1 MGYWFLLLSLFAFR
15 FYSTPYRASL
25 FFLVALWCLVPSFL
39 TLQRDLWP
47 KILYSPSPEKS
58 RDARTGWPIYAR
70 LGLSVA
76 VELCVLFTPRLW
88 YPVDPY
94 SNDPVSPEQTASL
107 LSYLGS
113 YSWIGSL
120 VQIARRRDL
129 EPGDIPALPDYD
141 RARLWSRKMENNKR
155 ATTFKTF
162 FACMKWD
169 VLYMTTCSI
178 LLGLFQFVLPV
189 SMRELLA
196 YVEGSKVPVI
206 SPWVFV
212 FGLFLGPLLNG
223 FIWEA
228 YVYNATRLVVRVK
241 AAFIQGLLRKT
252 LKTRFVYDSP
262 KDQGSGSSSSG
273 DDAKDS
279 KVGREGGKTAE
290 NASPTNQSK
299 VGMINNLMSTD
310 IDQLTNAREF
320 FLLAG
325 SIPIEIIFSMVFLYD
340 LLGWA
345 SLVGVGMMVVTMAV
359 PILLARVMAR
369 VQRRLRLATDARIG
383 LMSETLTAVRIIK
396 FFGLEEAFLGRIRE
410 KREAELKL
418 SLVAAAYNL
427 GLRTISLLL
436 PIVNM
441 IVTFGIFTKVMDRP
455 LSASIAF
462 TSMSLFDILR
472 GQFGWSTYVA
482 QQVLYAF
489 ISFERIDKFLN
500 GEEELSE
507 TKPEDSANALESK
520 PPGYK
525 NATLSWNIP
534 GSDEDSNFRLS
545 DLNVDC
551 VYGGLTVIAGP
562 VGSGKSSFLLGLLGE
577 MRVLEGSIY
586 LPRNHGISYV
596 AQTSWLQN
604 ASIKENI
611 LFGSPYETQRYE
623 TVIEACGLLT
633 DLANLE
639 AGDETEI
646 GERGTTLSGGQKAR
660 IALARAV
667 YSPSQTVFLD
677 DVLSA
682 LDAGTSKLV
691 VEKCIKGEILA
702 GRTVVLVTH
711 HVSLVSSA
719 AKKIIVMSDG
729 KVVSESQNLTES
741 AISLLGM
748 AAVQEVSSG
757 SSSQRD
763 IIDDSK
769 LSSKTVDKSQ
779 ISGKGKEAGKLVQEE
794 GRAKGR
800 VAKTMAWKYMKNFG
814 GPAAIFL
821 VVMLSMMDRL
831 GELANSYFVGLWS
844 DQYNKHPDD
853 VNVGLWLGLYAA
865 VLMGTLV
872 WETFTYG
879 AWFVFQ
885 WIASRR
891 IHEKLVKSVLYSPI
905 RFFDTTPLG
914 RIINRLSTDI
924 RSIDVSIGPNM
935 QQVLHQ
941 SLECCFR
948 LVVMSVLIPAF
959 FIPIV
964 VVSLMGFT
972 CGQMY
977 VRAQMGVKRIVS
989 VKESPLFS
997 HFGDTIAGIVTIR
1010 GFGAQDRFLEENLK
1024 RIDDYTQPQE
1034 ALYSLN
1040 RWIGVRIAWCTAG
1053 ISLAAGAIALT
1064 TSGHSPGL
1072 IGFSLSNAL
1081 AFSSSILYSVKYI
1094 TVFEVEL
1101 NSFERVNEYIDLPQE
1116 PAKRLDKE
1124 PSAAWPTEGSC
1135 VVKNL
1140 SVKYYA
1146 DGPEV
1151 LNKISFDVKPR
1162 ERVGVVGRTGA
1173 GKSSLALS
1181 LLRFTHVSNGTITID
1196 GVDIQNINLEALRRR
1211 ITIIPQDPVLL
1222 SGTIRT
1228 NLDPFGEVD
1237 DSELQAALEGSGLS
1251 GGSQT
1256 SSGTASPAVTLVED
1270 MPDLPVAL
1278 KTKKIGLDTQITA
1291 GGDNLSQGQ
1300 RQLLA
1305 FARALVRRSKLVLLD
1320 EATSSTDYST

>member
-15 FYSTPYRASL
+15 FYSTPHRATL
-25 FFLVALWCLVPSFL
+25 FFVVALWCIVPSIL

-47 KILYSPSPEKS
+47 KVLYDPSPETTHN
-58 RDARTGWPIYAR
+58 ARTGWSIYAR
-70 LGLSVA
+70 VGLSVS
-76 VELCVLFTPRLW
+76 VELCALFTPRLW

-94 SNDPVSPEQTASL
+94 SSGQASPEQTASL
-107 LSYLGS
+107 ISYLGS
-113 YSWIGSL
+113 YSWIGGL
-120 VQIARRRDL
+120 VRIAWRRDL
-129 EPGDIPALPDYD
+129 EPGDLPKLPDYD
-141 RARLWSRKMENNKR
+141 RARLWSRKLENNKR

-169 VLYMTTCSI
+169 VLNMTICSI
-178 LLGLFQFVLPV
+178 LVGVFQFVLPV

-206 SPWVFV
+206 NPWVFV
-212 FGLFLGPLLNG
+212 FGLFFGPLLNG
-223 FIWEA
+223 LVWEA

-241 AAFIQGLLRKT
+241 AAFTQSLLRKT

-262 KDQGSGSSSSG
+262 KDQK
-273 DDAKDS
+273 DDPKNSVEGKKD
-279 KVGREGGKTAE
+279 A
-290 NASPTNQSK
+290 PPPNQSK

-310 IDQLTNAREF
+310 IDQLNGAREF
-320 FLLAG
+320 FLLVG
-325 SIPIEIIFSMVFLYD
+325 SVPIEIIFAMVFLYD

-345 SLVGVGMMVVTMAV
+345 SIVGVSMMIITLVI
-359 PILLARVMAR
+359 PILLARVIAR
-369 VQRRLRLATDARIG
+369 IQRQLRQATDARIG

-396 FFGLEEAFLGRIRE
+396 FFGLEEAFLEKIRE
-410 KREAELKL
+410 KREKELRL

-427 GLRTISLLL
+427 GLRTVSALL
-436 PIVNM
+436 PLVNI
-441 IVTFGIFTKVMDRP
+441 IVTFGIFTKVMNRP

-472 GQFGWSTYVA
+472 SQFGWCTFVA

-489 ISFERIDKFLN
+489 ISFDRIDKFLN

-507 TKPEDSANALESK
+507 TNSDDSEGAPGDRA
-520 PPGYK
+520 PGYK
-525 NATLSWNIP
+525 KATLSWSKP
-534 GSDEDSNFRLS
+534 GSDEDNNFRLS

-551 VYGGLTVIAGP
+551 VYGGLTVVVGP

-577 MRVLEGSIY
+577 MRILEGSAH
-586 LPRNHGISYV
+586 LPRRHGVSYV
-596 AQTSWLQN
+596 AQNSWLQN
-604 ASIKENI
+604 ATIRDNI
-611 LFGSPYETQRYE
+611 LFGSAYEIKRYE

-691 VEKCIKGEILA
+691 VEKCIKGDILA

-711 HVSLVSSA
+711 HLSLVSDT
-719 AKKIIVMSDG
+719 AKKIIVLSDG
-729 KVVSESQNLTES
+729 QVISESQNVSES
-741 AISLLGM
+741 TINLLSV
-748 AAVQEVSSG
+748 AVQGVSSG
-757 SSSQRD
+757 SSSQLVDGD

-769 LSSKTVDKSQ
+769 LSSELADKTQ
-779 ISGKGKEAGKLVQEE
+779 TNGKGKRAGKLVLEE
-794 GRAKGR
+794 ARAVGR
-800 VAKTMAWKYMKNFG
+800 VPKAMIWKYMKNFG
-814 GPAAIFL
+814 GPAA
-821 VVMLSMMDRL
+821 VVFVVALSMMDRL
-831 GELANSYFVGLWS
+831 GDLMNSYFVGLWS

-865 VLMGTLV
+865 VLTGTMV
-872 WETFTYG
+872 WQTLTYG

-891 IHEKLVKSVLYSPI
+891 IHEKLVRSVLYSPM

-924 RSIDVSIGPNM
+924 KSVDGSLGRYL

-941 SLECCFR
+941 VLECSFR

-964 VVSLMGFT
+964 VVSIVGIT

-997 HFGDTIAGIVTIR
+997 HFGDAIAGIVTIR
-1010 GFGAQDRFLEENLK
+1010 GFGAQDRFLEENLR
-1024 RIDDYTQPQE
+1024 RIDDYSQPSE

-1040 RWIGVRIAWCTAG
+1040 RWIGIRIAWCTAAIG
-1053 ISLAAGAIALT
+1053 LAAGVIALT
-1064 TSGHSPGL
+1064 AKDYSPGL

-1081 AFSSSILYSVKYI
+1081 AFSTSILYSVKYM

-1101 NSFERVNEYIDLPQE
+1101 NSFERVDEYTDLPQE
-1116 PAKRLDKE
+1116 PVKRLDKE
-1124 PSAAWPTEGSC
+1124 PSAAWPTQGSC
-1135 VVKNL
+1135 VIKNL

-1151 LNKISFDVKPR
+1151 LNKVSFDVKPR

-1181 LLRFTHVSNGTITID
+1181 LLRFTHVTNGSITID
-1196 GVDIQNINLEALRRR
+1196 GVNIQNINLEALRRR

-1237 DSELQAALEGSGLS
+1237 DTELQAALEGSGLS
-1251 GGSQT
+1251 NSSRA
-1256 SSGTASPAVTLVED
+1256 SSGTASPAVTLVD
-1270 MPDLPVAL
+1270 GIPDLPTAMR
-1278 KTKKIGLDTQITA
+1278 TKKIGLDTPVTA

-1305 FARALVRRSKLVLLD
+1305 FSRALVRRSKLVLLD

>member
-1 MGYWFLLLSLFAFR
+1 M
-15 FYSTPYRASL
+15 
-25 FFLVALWCLVPSFL
+25 ALWCIVPSIL
-39 TLQRDLWP
+39 TFQRDLWP
-47 KILYSPSPEKS
+47 KVLYHPSPETIH
-58 RDARTGWPIYAR
+58 DARIGWSIYAR
-70 LGLSVA
+70 LGLSIS
-76 VELCVLFTPRLW
+76 VELCALFTPRLW

-94 SNDPVSPEQTASL
+94 SSDQASPEQTASL
-107 LSYLGS
+107 ISYIGS
-113 YSWIGSL
+113 YSWIGAL
-120 VQIARRRDL
+120 VRIAWRREL
-129 EPGDIPALPDYD
+129 EPGDLPKLPDYD
-141 RARLWSRKMENNKR
+141 RARLWSRKLENNKR
-155 ATTFKTF
+155 STTFKTF
-162 FACMKWD
+162 FVCMKWD
-169 VLYMTTCSI
+169 VLYMTICSI
-178 LLGLFQFVLPV
+178 LIGLFQFVLPV

-206 SPWVFV
+206 NPWVFV
-212 FGLFLGPLLNG
+212 FGLFFGPLLNG
-223 FIWEA
+223 LVWEA

-241 AAFIQGLLRKT
+241 AAFTQSLLKKT

-262 KDQGSGSSSSG
+262 KDQK
-273 DDAKDS
+273 DDVKD
-279 KVGREGGKTAE
+279 GGGEGKKE
-290 NASPTNQSK
+290 IPPPNQSK

-310 IDQLTNAREF
+310 IDQLNGAREF
-320 FLLAG
+320 FLLVG
-325 SIPIEIIFSMVFLYD
+325 SVPIEIIFAMVFLYD

-345 SLVGVGMMVVTMAV
+345 SIVGVSMMIITLII
-359 PILLARVMAR
+359 PILLARVIAR
-369 VQRRLRLATDARIG
+369 VQRQLRQATDARIG

-396 FFGLEEAFLGRIRE
+396 FFGLEKAFMEKIRE
-410 KREAELKL
+410 KREKELRL

-427 GLRTISLLL
+427 GLRTVSSLLPL
-436 PIVNM
+436 VNI
-441 IVTFGIFTKVMDRP
+441 IVTFGIFTKVMNRP

-472 GQFGWSTYVA
+472 SQFGWCTFVA

-489 ISFERIDKFLN
+489 ISFDRIDKFLN

-507 TKPEDSANALESK
+507 AKSDDSENTSENT

-525 NATLSWNIP
+525 QATLSWSKP
-534 GSDEDSNFRLS
+534 GSEEDNNFRLS

-551 VYGGLTVIAGP
+551 VYGGLTVVAGP

-577 MRVLEGSIY
+577 MRVLEGSIH
-586 LPRNHGISYV
+586 LPRRHGVSYV
-596 AQTSWLQN
+596 AQNSWLQN
-604 ASIKENI
+604 ATVKDNI
-611 LFGSPYETQRYE
+611 LFGSPYETKRYE

-633 DLANLE
+633 DLENLE

-682 LDAGTSKLV
+682 LDAGTSRFV
-691 VEKCIKGEILA
+691 VEKCIKGDILA

-711 HVSLVSSA
+711 HVSLVSDA
-719 AKKIIVMSDG
+719 AKKIIVLSDG
-729 KVVSESQNLTES
+729 QVVSESQNLTES
-741 AISLLGM
+741 AINLLGV
-748 AAVQEVSSG
+748 AAIQEVASG
-757 SSSQRD
+757 SSSQHVDGD

-769 LSSKTVDKSQ
+769 LSSKLVDKTQ
-779 ISGKGKEAGKLVQEE
+779 TNTKGKRTGKLVGEE
-794 GRAKGR
+794 ARAVGR
-800 VAKTMAWKYMKNFG
+800 VPKAMIWKYMKNFG
-814 GPAAIFL
+814 GPAA
-821 VVMLSMMDRL
+821 VVFVLALSVMDRL
-831 GELANSYFVGLWS
+831 SDLINSYFIGLWS
-844 DQYNKHPDD
+844 DQYNKHPDN

-865 VLMGTLV
+865 VLTGTMA
-872 WETFTYG
+872 WQTFTYG

-885 WIASRR
+885 WVAARR
-891 IHEKLVKSVLYSPI
+891 IHEKLVKSVLYSPM

-924 RSIDVSIGPNM
+924 KSVDSSLGRYL
-935 QQVLHQ
+935 QQVINQ
-941 SLECCFR
+941 ALECCFR

-964 VVSLMGFT
+964 VVSIVGIT

-997 HFGDTIAGIVTIR
+997 HFGDAIAGIVTIR
-1010 GFGAQDRFLEENLK
+1010 GFGAQDRFLEENLR
-1024 RIDDYTQPQE
+1024 RIDDYSQPSE

-1040 RWIGVRIAWCTAG
+1040 RWIGIRIAWCTAAIG
-1053 ISLAAGAIALT
+1053 LAAGVIALT
-1064 TSGHSPGL
+1064 AKDYSPGL

-1081 AFSSSILYSVKYI
+1081 AFSSSILYSVKYM

-1101 NSFERVNEYIDLPQE
+1101 NSFERVDEYIGLPQE
-1116 PAKRLDKE
+1116 PEKRLDKE

-1135 VVKNL
+1135 IIKNL

-1151 LNKISFDVKPR
+1151 LNKVSFDVKPR

-1181 LLRFTHVSNGTITID
+1181 LLRFTHVSNGSIMID
-1196 GVDIQNINLEALRRR
+1196 GVDIQNINLETLRRR

-1237 DSELQAALEGSGLS
+1237 DSELQVALEGSGLS
-1251 GGSQT
+1251 S
-1256 SSGTASPAVTLVED
+1256 SSRDSGTASPAVTLVGGI
-1270 MPDLPVAL
+1270 PDLPVMVR
-1278 KTKKIGLDTQITA
+1278 TKKIGLDTPVTA

-1305 FARALVRRSKLVLLD
+1305 FSRALVRRSKLVLLD

>member
-1 MGYWFLLLSLFAFR
+1 MYVIVVVELGYWFLLLSLFAFR
-15 FYSTPYRASL
+15 FYSTPHRPLL
-25 FFLVALWCLVPSFL
+25 FFLVALWCVVPSIL
-39 TLQRDLWP
+39 AIQRDLWP
-47 KILYSPSPEKS
+47 KVLYNPSPEKAHN
-58 RDARTGWPIYAR
+58 ARTGWSIYAR
-70 LGLSVA
+70 LGLSIS
-76 VELCVLFTPRLW
+76 VELCALLTPRLW

-94 SNDPVSPEQTASL
+94 SNDRASPEQTASL
-107 LSYLGS
+107 MSYLGS

-120 VQIARRRDL
+120 VRIAWWRDM
-129 EPGDIPALPDYD
+129 EPGDIPVLPDYD
-141 RARLWSRKMENNKR
+141 RARLWSRKLENNKR
-155 ATTFKTF
+155 DTTFKTF

-169 VLYMTTCSI
+169 VLYMTICSI
-178 LLGLFQFVLPV
+178 LVGVFQFVLPV

-206 SPWVFV
+206 NPWVFV
-212 FGLFLGPLLNG
+212 FGLFFGPLLNG
-223 FIWEA
+223 LIWEA
-228 YVYNATRLVVRVK
+228 YVYNATRLIVRAK
-241 AAFIQGLLRKT
+241 AAFTQSLLKKT

-262 KDQGSGSSSSG
+262 KDQT
-273 DDAKDS
+273 DDVKD
-279 KVGREGGKTAE
+279 GGKGKKE
-290 NASPTNQSK
+290 NLPPNQSK

-310 IDQLTNAREF
+310 IDQLTGAREF
-320 FLLAG
+320 FLLVG
-325 SIPIEIIFSMVFLYD
+325 SVPIEIIFAMVFLYD

-345 SLVGVGMMVVTMAV
+345 SLVGVGMMVVTLII
-359 PILLARVMAR
+359 PILLARMMAKI
-369 VQRRLRLATDARIG
+369 QRQLRQATDARIG

-396 FFGLEEAFLGRIRE
+396 FFGLEEAFLGKIRE
-410 KREAELKL
+410 KREKELKL
-418 SLVAAAYNL
+418 SLLAAVYNL
-427 GLRTISLLL
+427 GLHTISSLL
-436 PIVNM
+436 PVVNI
-441 IVTFGIFTKVMDRP
+441 IVTFGIFTKVMNKP

-472 GQFGWSTYVA
+472 SQFGWCTFVA

-489 ISFERIDKFLN
+489 VSFDRINKFLN

-507 TKPEDSANALESK
+507 TKSDDSGPGDT

-525 NATLSWNIP
+525 KATLSWSKP
-534 GSDEDSNFRLS
+534 GSDEDNNFRLS

-551 VYGGLTVIAGP
+551 VYGGLTVVVGP

-586 LPRNHGISYV
+586 LPRHQGVSYV
-596 AQTSWLQN
+596 AQNSWLQN
-604 ASIKENI
+604 ASIKDNI
-611 LFGSPYETQRYE
+611 LFGSPYETKRYE
-623 TVIEACGLLT
+623 TVVEACGLLT
-633 DLANLE
+633 DLENLK

-691 VEKCIKGEILA
+691 VEKCIKGDILA

-711 HVSLVSSA
+711 HVNLVSDA
-719 AKKIIVMSDG
+719 AKKIIVLSDG
-729 KVVSESQNLTES
+729 KVISESQNLTES
-741 AISLLGM
+741 TISLLGV
-748 AAVQEVSSG
+748 AAVLEATSG
-757 SSSQRD
+757 SSLKRVDGD

-769 LSSKTVDKSQ
+769 ISSEPIDKTQ
-779 ISGKGKEAGKLVQEE
+779 TNGKGKGTGKLVQEE
-794 GRAKGR
+794 TRARGR
-800 VAKTMAWKYMKNFG
+800 VSKAMVWKYMKNFG
-814 GPAAIFL
+814 GPAVIVL
-821 VVMLSMMDRL
+821 VLSLSMLDRL
-831 GELANSYFVGLWS
+831 AELLNSYFIGLWS
-844 DQYNKHPDD
+844 DQYNQHPDD

-872 WETFTYG
+872 WETLTYG
-879 AWFVFQ
+879 TWFIFQ
-885 WIASRR
+885 WIAARR

-914 RIINRLSTDI
+914 RIINRLSTDMK
-924 RSIDVSIGPNM
+924 SVDGTIGPYL

-941 SLECCFR
+941 TLECCFR

-959 FIPIV
+959 FLPIV
-964 VVSLMGFT
+964 VVSIVGIT

-1010 GFGAQDRFLEENLK
+1010 GFGAQDRFLEENLR
-1024 RIDDYTQPQE
+1024 RIDDYSQPSE

-1040 RWIGVRIAWCTAG
+1040 RWIGIRIAWCTAAIG
-1053 ISLAAGAIALT
+1053 LAAGVIALT
-1064 TSGHSPGL
+1064 TKDYSAGL

-1081 AFSSSILYSVKYI
+1081 AFSTSILYSMKYM
-1094 TVFEVEL
+1094 TMFEVEL
-1101 NSFERVNEYIDLPQE
+1101 NSFERVDEYIDLPQE
-1116 PAKRLDKE
+1116 PVKRLDKE

-1140 SVKYYA
+1140 SVKYFA

-1151 LNKISFDVKPR
+1151 LNKVSFDVKPR

-1181 LLRFTHVSNGTITID
+1181 LLRFTHVSNGSITID

-1237 DSELQAALEGSGLS
+1237 DSELQAALEGSGLAS
-1251 GGSQT
+1251 GSEA
-1256 SSGTASPAVTLVED
+1256 SSGTVTPAVTIVGGI
-1270 MPDLPVAL
+1270 PDLPVAMR
-1278 KTKKIGLDTQITA
+1278 TKKIGLDTPVTA

-1320 EATSSTDYST
+1320 EATSSTDYAT